1 MDFSLDNV
9 LAFLNENVLPG
20 VLTIGKALLILL
32 VGWIIARFIGK
43 GATKLLKKIGAEE
56 LGNKLNN
63 LDALRQFKIKLD
75 IPKILGKTLYWLI
88 MLIVMMVVVETLQ
101 MPILSAMIGDFIAY
115 IPDLFKAVGFFL
127 FGLFVA
133 SMVQN
138 LIASA
143 CKSFG
148 IKAWKAIGS
157 VVFFILMISITLSSL
172 NQARVDTEMLKVVFT
187 LIIGGAALAFSL
199 AYGLAARN
207 VLASLITSFYQ
218 KNTFSIGQV
227 IEVDGHK
234 GAILE
239 LNQVSAI
246 LKTETGK
253 VVIPR
258 NRLLNDTVIVHD

>member
-1 MDFSLDNV
+1 MDFDFTDFIEFLKVNV
-9 LAFLNENVLPG
+9 LTS
-20 VLTIGKALLILL
+20 VLTFGKALLILL
-32 VGWIIARFIGK
+32 VGWMVARFVAK
-43 GATKLLKKIGAEE
+43 GSNKLFKKIGADK
-56 LGNKLNN
+56 LGGKLNN

-75 IPKILGKTLYWLI
+75 LPKILSKILYWLI
-88 MLIVMMVVVETLQ
+88 MLVVIMIVVENLH

-115 IPDLFKAVGFFL
+115 IPDLFKSVAFFL

-138 LIASA
+138 VVASA

-157 VVFFILMISITLSSL
+157 VIFFILMISITLSAL

-187 LIIGGAALAFSL
+187 LLIGGAALAFSL
-199 AYGLAARN
+199 AYGLAAKN
-207 VLASLITSFYQ
+207 VLASLLTSFYQ
-218 KNTFSIGQV
+218 KSTFLVGQT

-234 GAILE
+234 GEIIE
-239 LNQVSAI
+239 LNQVSAVI
-246 LKTETGK
+246 KTEQGK